1 MEEQLVNQ
9 QENEPVDI
17 HPLKKGKRIL
27 VFLADFFLHFMATF
41 LFFNVAIAPIGKVI
55 TNYEDKNNEHIAL
68 TEDMY
73 NHYYKSGV
81 LLKNDSFVYYD
92 ATAGVEYTYRCFLS
106 YYVIDTVETT
116 DPNVP
121 QYGHKIENEAIRHF
135 YVDIR
140 NNEDLYITRFK
151 DYNSKD
157 NYFEYDESLKSFYL
171 KNEVKTELYSYFDVK
186 DEMGSVGQ
194 QYYDNISDNL
204 FNPLMAEVMS
214 DIDKNDLHYEGEK
227 QSFLGCK
234 NRIQEIETYH
244 ENLMTICA
252 IIAHVISWI
261 GLFLIFP
268 LIHPNRKT
276 VAMVFMRIE
285 RVDFFS
291 LNHVKRGP
299 YLINSIY
306 SLFSNLLGIMF
317 VPSLL
322 VAFNNLFA
330 LRFLMYGT
338 IFSLVL
344 IIADLIFVLANQYN
358 RSLVDFLTNNLYL
371 TEDEMDELYRAK
383 GYKI

>member
-27 VFLADFFLHFMATF
+27 VFLADFFLHFIATF

-299 YLINSIY
+299 YIINSIY